1 MKGIESSVTLCCR
14 EVDWGRPCLKIV
26 KGHRGASFIKIC
38 TQYSQHHPHFQDG
51 RIGSV
56 ECAFKARLYTA
67 VDVCVAVF
75 EFDGEVCI
83 PAVCPAAVKREAN
96 SSCNVTSTESVFT
109 VQAFCLMR
117 PVICTVP
124 SLAVSASAAGRGD
137 GSQCHSE
144 CF

>member
-1 MKGIESSVTLCCR
+1 MRVPSPLCCR

-26 KGHRGASFIKIC
+26 KGHSGVSVIKNLHANIRRI
-38 TQYSQHHPHFQDG
+38 TTPIFQDG

-75 EFDGEVCI
+75 EIDGEAFI
-83 PAVCPAAVKREAN
+83 PCRLPCGSKREAN
-96 SSCNVTSTESVFT
+96 SSCNVTSIESVVT

-124 SLAVSASAAGRGD
+124 SLAVSASAAGRG
-137 GSQCHSE
+137 
-144 CF
+144 